1 MTYKIS
7 FLDGNS
13 LDRNPEKSILNQ
25 GVALKAKSR
34 FMMIV
39 KSRKIVETAL
49 KETSPIAVIFKTA
62 KILKTIK

>member
-25 GVALKAKSR
+25 RVALKAKSR